1 MGTSIRHRNECR
13 LLEIH
18 EEDRQVVGPDL
29 PGQLSEALGDV
40 RRRPLVQGPQSE
52 AELEV
57 VHDYSEGTAGRA
69 MAATTVHGRAPG
81 GLLRSMAG
89 GPLRFGAVAPGGGL
103 REVTS

>member
-1 MGTSIRHRNECR
+1 
-13 LLEIH
+13 
-18 EEDRQVVGPDL
+18 
-29 PGQLSEALGDV
+29 LSEALGDV
-40 RRRPLVQGPQSE
+40 RRRPLVQGPQRE

-57 VHDYSEGTAGRA
+57 VHDYSVGTAGRA